1 MLASGVDAVPAV
13 QSLQTAKHIV
23 GAACGDVVQI
33 QRNEV
38 AAGDG
43 VGLPARAVQGTGNE
57 AAHILHLILLAF
69 GKIQIFRQRFLAPGG
84 QAQALIKF
92 GQPHELRRPLHS
104 TAAGAGR
111 DRDLSVIY
119 HVQHISCLP
128 QGVNLS
134 WARPASCSRKRA
146 YLEIPKPAKKQ
157 GQKLVSILAFLR
169 SPYRGLR
176 FRYRTCGFITWGLF
190 EPERELPKAV
200 LKWRQKKVVILH
212 RSTAPAMGW
221 QIQVVIRQRKTVWVF
236 CAWSVCSRV
245 APKKCFR
252 RDRRKTLFRRPSV
265 GYT

>member
-1 MLASGVDAVPAV
+1 MS
-13 QSLQTAKHIV
+13 T
-23 GAACGDVVQI
+23 
-33 QRNEV
+33 
-38 AAGDG
+38 
-43 VGLPARAVQGTGNE
+43 ARA
-57 AAHILHLILLAF
+57 
-69 GKIQIFRQRFLAPGG
+69 R
-84 QAQALIKF
+84 
-92 GQPHELRRPLHS
+92 
-104 TAAGAGR
+104 AAGAGR

-176 FRYRTCGFITWGLF
+176 FRYRTCGFIAWGLF

-200 LKWRQKKVVILH
+200 LKWRQKKAVILH
-212 RSTAPAMGW
+212 RPIAPAMGW
-221 QIQVVIRQRKTVWVF
+221 QIQVVIRQHKTVWVF

-245 APKKCFR
+245 ARKSASAVAGVRHFFGARVCWVYIV
-252 RDRRKTLFRRPSV
+252 DRSCVRLIAWGLTAARA
-265 GYT
+265 